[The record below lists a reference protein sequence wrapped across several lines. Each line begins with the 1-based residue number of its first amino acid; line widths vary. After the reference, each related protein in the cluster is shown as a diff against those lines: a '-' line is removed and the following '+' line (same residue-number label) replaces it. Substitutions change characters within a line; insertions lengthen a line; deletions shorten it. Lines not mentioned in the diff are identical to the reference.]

1 MKITFVCTG
10 NTCRSPML
18 MAMFSDYARKVGFD
32 CVTDSA
38 GIMGGGSPVNP
49 KTVCVL
55 RARGIDVGDYTS
67 KVFDGKLAE
76 ESDFVFTMT
85 EEQKRY
91 LSENYKNARVECLDL
106 FGGNEVPDPY
116 GMEQSAYDAV
126 GDVFEGML
134 AGILEYVENNVRDK
148 KQNDK

>member
-85 EEQKRY
+85 ENNIANRLEKYFSFLKLFFTY
-91 LSENYKNARVECLDL
+91 LHNFHV
-106 FGGNEVPDPY
+106 
-116 GMEQSAYDAV
+116 
-126 GDVFEGML
+126 
-134 AGILEYVENNVRDK
+134 
-148 KQNDK
+148 NDKLILPVLK